1 MRISAL
7 EGCRVALWGWGRES
21 RAAYR
26 AFRAAFPK
34 QSLTL
39 FCTIAEATEVQALT
53 DPVLSIETEVSVPRL
68 AAFDVV
74 IKSPGISPYSPL
86 AVAATAA
93 GAHFIGGT
101 QLWFAAHAD
110 TDGVVPGAVCVTGTK
125 GKSTTTA
132 LLAHLL
138 RAAGHCTA
146 LAGNIGLPLLELLT
160 PQLTLSIG
168 PSNCPVIRP
177 QMWQAVGASRAGVG
191 VECVSRALGLAWRRA
206 ALYQ

>member
-74 IKSPGISPYSPL
+74 IKSPRHQSLLS
-86 AVAATAA
+86 A
-93 GAHFIGGT
+93 GCCCYRCGSAFYWRYPI
-101 QLWFAAHAD
+101 
-110 TDGVVPGAVCVTGTK
+110 VVCSARRCG
-125 GKSTTTA
+125 
-132 LLAHLL
+132 
-138 RAAGHCTA
+138 
-146 LAGNIGLPLLELLT
+146 
-160 PQLTLSIG
+160 
-168 PSNCPVIRP
+168 
-177 QMWQAVGASRAGVG
+177 
-191 VECVSRALGLAWRRA
+191 WRGSWCRVRHWD
-206 ALYQ
+206 

>member
-125 GKSTTTA
+125 GKKHDNGTA
-132 LLAHLL
+132 GAPVARCGALHGIGWQHWPAVTGVANT
-138 RAAGHCTA
+138 AAGTRVLGHRIVQLSDRRCGRHGARPA
-146 LAGNIGLPLLELLT
+146 LALVLKCF
-160 PQLTLSIG
+160 
-168 PSNCPVIRP
+168 PST
-177 QMWQAVGASRAGVG
+177 
-191 VECVSRALGLAWRRA
+191 
-206 ALYQ
+206 